1 MADNGQGIPE
11 EALSHLFDRF
21 YQSDRKN
28 APGYQG
34 TGIGL
39 SLCQGLVE
47 AMGGEISVE
56 SNKGEG
62 TTFRFTLPASPPQ
75 KDAPAVQ

>member
-1 MADNGQGIPE
+1 VTDNGQGIPE
-11 EALSHLFDRF
+11 EALPHLFDRF
-21 YQSDRKN
+21 YQADRKK

-39 SLCQGLVE
+39 SLCKGLIE

-56 SNKGEG
+56 SKEGEG
-62 TTFRFTLPASPPQ
+62 TVFRFTLPASPPR
-75 KDAPAVQ
+75 KDAPAAQ